1 MRRSSK
7 VLRRAFV
14 LVVVLTVAAAA
25 LAAVAA
31 SPAHATPSRNTACT
45 SCHTGAASG
54 TVTATP
60 STSTPAPGASYTVA
74 ISIGLTASGTTGYHI
89 AQTDA
94 AGSAT
99 TWVAVYGG
107 PASQTAWTATMT
119 APATAGTY
127 YYKVWTAKGPD
138 NSSGQAKSALY
149 SITVPGPAVTAA
161 ITSLTPNHA
170 QTGASVVIA
179 GTNLGTSG
187 TVRFGSATASTT
199 AWSAT
204 SITAA
209 VPAGLATGATT
220 VTVTPTGGS
229 ASNAAAFTVDAPPA
243 PTAAITSLSP
253 ASGPVGTSFTITGS
267 NLGASGAVTVGGVTA
282 ATSAWS
288 ATSVTCTV
296 PAGLTVGSKNVVVTP
311 AGAAASNA
319 LAFTVTVVP
328 APTAAITSL
337 TPNHAQTGASV
348 VIAGTNLGTSGTV
361 RFGSATASTTAWS
374 ATSIT
379 AAVPAGLGAGA
390 TTVTV
395 TPTGGSASNAA
406 AFTVDAPPAP
416 TAAITSL
423 SPASGPVGTSFTITG
438 SNLGASGAVTVGGV
452 TAATSAWS
460 ATTVTGTVPAGLT
473 VGSKNVVVTPAGGA
487 ASNALSFTVTA
498 PPAPT
503 DSTAPAT
510 VATGAQAGAW
520 ASDVVTVAL
529 DSSDEAGGS
538 GVAKIVY
545 RVDGGALVTVNA
557 ASVDV
562 HLGLPS
568 APEAAAGARIVDGP
582 HSLEYYA
589 VDVAGNAEP
598 IKTLTI
604 NIDSTKPLTRAAS
617 PARVRKGRTATL
629 KYEVRDAEPNA
640 GTATVDITIKN
651 KRGKVVKRLHL
662 GARPVNTVLK
672 ATFRCTLRPGIYRFS
687 VRATDAA
694 GNAQAK
700 AAVQTLTVR

>member
-1 MRRSSK
+1 
-7 VLRRAFV
+7 
-14 LVVVLTVAAAA
+14 
-25 LAAVAA
+25 
-31 SPAHATPSRNTACT
+31 
-45 SCHTGAASG
+45 
-54 TVTATP
+54 
-60 STSTPAPGASYTVA
+60 
-74 ISIGLTASGTTGYHI
+74 
-89 AQTDA
+89 
-94 AGSAT
+94 
-99 TWVAVYGG
+99 
-107 PASQTAWTATMT
+107 MT
-119 APATAGTY
+119 AAT
-127 YYKVWTAKGPD
+127 
-138 NSSGQAKSALY
+138 S
-149 SITVPGPAVTAA
+149 
-161 ITSLTPNHA
+161 
-170 QTGASVVIA
+170 
-179 GTNLGTSG
+179 
-187 TVRFGSATASTT
+187 

-204 SITAA
+204 SITAT
-209 VPAGLATGATT
+209 VPAGLTVGSKNVVVTPAGGAASNALAFTVTVVPAPTAAITSLTRQSRADRSGASFTIAGSNLGASGAVHRRRRRPPPPAPGAPPASRPPCPPVWPSGATT
-220 VTVTPTGGS
+220 VIVTPTGGS
-229 ASNAAAFTVDAPPA
+229 ASNAAAFTVTSLPA

-288 ATSVTCTV
+288 AT
-296 PAGLTVGSKNVVVTP
+296 
-311 AGAAASNA
+311 
-319 LAFTVTVVP
+319 
-328 APTAAITSL
+328 
-337 TPNHAQTGASV
+337 
-348 VIAGTNLGTSGTV
+348 
-361 RFGSATASTTAWS
+361 R
-374 ATSIT
+374 IT
-379 AAVPAGLGAGA
+379 A
-390 TTVTV
+390 
-395 TPTGGSASNAA
+395 
-406 AFTVDAPPAP
+406 
-416 TAAITSL
+416 
-423 SPASGPVGTSFTITG
+423 
-438 SNLGASGAVTVGGV
+438 
-452 TAATSAWS
+452 
-460 ATTVTGTVPAGLT
+460 TVPAGLT

-672 ATFRCTLRPGIYRFS
+672 AKFRCTLRPGIYRFS